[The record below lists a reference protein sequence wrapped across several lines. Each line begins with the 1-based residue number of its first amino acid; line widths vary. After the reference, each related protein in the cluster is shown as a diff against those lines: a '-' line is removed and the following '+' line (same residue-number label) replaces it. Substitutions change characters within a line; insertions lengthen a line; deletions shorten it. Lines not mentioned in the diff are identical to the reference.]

1 MPHLALSWFLSS
13 SFGGI
18 MTALKILVVD
28 DSRTIRTHLQKLLCD
43 AGYEVALAADGDE
56 GFRLVA
62 AERPDLLILDIQMP
76 GMDGYTLCESVK
88 QMDKPWCS
96 LPIIFVT
103 SLESNALSLLGNQM
117 GAYLKKPL
125 CREAV
130 LEAVGGVLEPL
141 ASE

>member
-1 MPHLALSWFLSS
+1 
-13 SFGGI
+13 

-28 DSRTIRTHLQKLLCD
+28 DSRTIRTLLQKLLCD

-56 GFRLVA
+56 GLRLVA

-76 GMDGYTLCESVK
+76 GMDGYTLCQSVK
-88 QMDKPWCS
+88 QMGQPWCS
-96 LPIIFVT
+96 LPVIFVT

-125 CREAV
+125 CQEAV
-130 LEAVGGVLEPL
+130 LEAVGGALEPL
-141 ASE
+141 AGERVGGRP